1 MSEKTF
7 TEKEV
12 NAARIV
18 ARRGVPDLKDLITL
32 PEPQMVAKKFLE
44 DTDFNFDM
52 LNTAHEYAF
61 SVVMAARLH
70 DALHGHKLPVNS
82 TAVAWAYATALS
94 EVLGVEF

>member
-18 ARRGVPDLKDLITL
+18 ARRGVPDLKDLILL
-32 PEPQMVAKKFLE
+32 PEPKIVADKFLE
-44 DTDFNFDM
+44 GTDFNFNM
-52 LNTAHEYAF
+52 LNTAHQYAF
-61 SVVMAARLH
+61 SVVMATRLR

-82 TAVAWAYATALS
+82 TAVAWSFAVALADT
-94 EVLGVEF
+94 LGVEF